1 MNAALLRLIHGI
13 STAAPE
19 CFFRALARELAQVLG
34 VDYAFV
40 AELTGGAPMRGRTV
54 ALWGDGA
61 YRDNVE
67 YDLDDTP
74 CIDVVERGFRS
85 VSGEARACFPR
96 DAIFAEL
103 EIDSY
108 AGIALVD
115 DDAFVGWLAVMHR
128 GPFADEELVRSVL
141 EFMAARATA
150 ELRARIL
157 HEALALAQEK
167 SMRDDLTQLAN
178 RAHFHQQLEVA
189 LQAARP
195 FAVLFLDLDRFK
207 VVNDSLGHPAGDALL
222 IETAIRIRDAIRPC
236 DFAARL
242 GGDEFA
248 VLIDGA
254 GETDASAVARRIAQ
268 LIEKPFAI
276 AGQDVYTT
284 ASIGIACSRGQYR
297 DAGDV
302 LRDADTAMYRAKS
315 SGKARHAL
323 FHSGMHLEAV
333 DRMQIEMDLRR
344 AVDREQLHLVY
355 QPIVTMRDRA
365 VVSYEA
371 LLRWTHPLRGL
382 VMPSTFIP
390 IAEETGSI
398 VGLGEWVL
406 ERVCRDLHFWPD
418 AIINVNLSAVQLQH
432 ADLVQRIASIV
443 RQNASRVR
451 LEVTESAIA
460 AHPDAAEHTL
470 RAIRDLGIQLC
481 IDDFG
486 IGYSSLASL
495 LRLPF
500 SSLKIDRSLIA
511 GLADSVEHR
520 EMVAAI
526 TALAHNLGL
535 DIVAEGVE
543 TAEQFAI
550 AERLGVDFVQGY
562 FISMPLPAE
571 ELAGTAGSAGWLSLG
586 HVRSLRGDFRPRS

>member
-1 MNAALLRLIHGI
+1 MHHRHPLLRLIHGI

-19 CFFRALARELAQVLG
+19 CFFRALVRELAEVLG

-40 AELTGGAPMRGRTV
+40 AELTDGSPMRGRTV
-54 ALWGDGA
+54 ALFGDGA
-61 YRDNVE
+61 LRDNGE
-67 YDLDDTP
+67 YDLDGTP
-74 CIDVVERGFRS
+74 CIDVIERGYRS
-85 VSGEARACFPR
+85 VSGDARTCFPR
-96 DAIFAEL
+96 DAIFAGL
-103 EIDSY
+103 GIDSY

-115 DDAFVGWLAVMHR
+115 GEAFVGWLAVMHR
-128 GPFADEELVRSVL
+128 GPFTDEDLVRTVL

-150 ELRARIL
+150 ELHARIL

-167 SMRDDLTQLAN
+167 SMRDELTRLPN
-178 RAHFHQQLEVA
+178 RAHFHQQLELA

-207 VVNDSLGHPAGDALL
+207 VINSSLGHPAGDALL
-222 IETAIRIRDAIRPC
+222 IECANRIRDAIRPC

-254 GETDASAVARRIAQ
+254 NESDAGNVARRIEEQ
-268 LIEKPFAI
+268 LETPFAI
-276 AGQDVYTT
+276 AAQDVYTT
-284 ASIGIACSRGQYR
+284 ASVGIACSRGQYR
-297 DAGDV
+297 DAGEV
-302 LRDADTAMYRAKS
+302 LRDADTAMYRAKA

-323 FHSGMHLEAV
+323 FHTGMHLEAV

-344 AVDREQLHLVY
+344 AVDRDELHLVY
-355 QPIVTMRDRA
+355 QPIVKMQDRE
-365 VVSYEA
+365 VVAYEA
-371 LLRWTHPLRGL
+371 LLRWRHPLRGP

-398 VGLGEWVL
+398 VALGEWVL
-406 ERVCRDLHFWPD
+406 ARVCRDLREWPG
-418 AIINVNLSAVQLQH
+418 AIVNVNLSAVQLQH
-432 ADLVQRIASIV
+432 ADLVQRIATIV
-443 RQNASRVR
+443 RCNASRVR

-460 AHPDAAEHTL
+460 AHPDAAERTL
-470 RAIRDLGIQLC
+470 HAIRDLGIQLS

-500 SSLKIDRSLIA
+500 STLKIDRSLIA
-511 GLADSVEHR
+511 GLATSVEHR

-526 TALAHNLGL
+526 ATLAHNLGL

-543 TAEQFAI
+543 TAEQFAV
-550 AERLGVDFVQGY
+550 ARELGVDFVQGY
-562 FISMPLPAE
+562 FISMPRAIE
-571 ELAGTAGSAGWLSLG
+571 ELQAF
-586 HVRSLRGDFRPRS
+586 VR

>member
-1 MNAALLRLIHGI
+1 MQPHAQLLRLIHGI
-13 STAAPE
+13 TTAAPE
-19 CFFRALARELAQVLG
+19 CFFRTLVRELAQVLG

-40 AELTGGAPMRGRTV
+40 AELTAGSPMRGRTV
-54 ALWGDGA
+54 ALYGDGA
-61 YRDNVE
+61 MRDNVE
-67 YDLDDTP
+67 YDLDGTP
-74 CIDVVERGFRS
+74 CKDVVERGIAL
-85 VSGEARACFPR
+85 VDGNARTCFPR
-96 DAIFAEL
+96 DAIFADL

-115 DDAFVGWLAVMHR
+115 DNAFVGWLAVMHR
-128 GPFADEELVRSVL
+128 GAFADEDLVRTVL

-157 HEALALAQEK
+157 HAALALAHEK
-167 SMRDDLTQLAN
+167 SMRDELTQLSN
-178 RAHFHQQLEVA
+178 RTHFHQQLELA

-207 VVNDSLGHPAGDALL
+207 VINDSLGHPAGDALL
-222 IETAIRIRDAIRPC
+222 IECALRIRDAIRPC

-254 GETDASAVARRIAQ
+254 TESDASHVAQRIER
-268 LIEKPFAI
+268 LIEKPFVVAN
-276 AGQDVYTT
+276 QDVYTT
-284 ASIGIACSRGQYR
+284 ASVGIACSRGQYR

-302 LRDADTAMYRAKS
+302 LRDADTAMYRAKA

-344 AVDREQLHLVY
+344 AVEREQLHLVY
-355 QPIVTMRDRA
+355 QPIVAIRDRH
-365 VVSYEA
+365 VVAHEA
-371 LLRWTHPLRGL
+371 LLRWRHPLRGM

-398 VGLGEWVL
+398 VALGEWVL
-406 ERVCRDLHFWPD
+406 ERVCRDLRDWPD
-418 AIINVNLSAVQLQH
+418 AIANVNLSAVQLQH
-432 ADLVQRIASIV
+432 SDLVERIAAIV
-443 RQNASRVR
+443 RRDASRVR

-460 AHPDAAEHTL
+460 AHPDAAAHTL
-470 RAIRDLGIQLC
+470 HAIRNLGIHLC

-495 LRLPF
+495 LHLPF
-500 SSLKIDRSLIA
+500 STLKIDRSLVA
-511 GLADSVEHR
+511 GLATSIEHR

-526 TALAHNLGL
+526 ATLAHNLGL
-535 DIVAEGVE
+535 DIVAEGIE
-543 TAEQFAI
+543 TAEQFAVA
-550 AERLGVDFVQGY
+550 AELGVDCAQGFY
-562 FISMPLPAE
+562 IAKPVPLEDLQSSM
-571 ELAGTAGSAGWLSLG
+571 
-586 HVRSLRGDFRPRS
+586 LRVNG